1 MTNGQVVEF
10 GFLNVVAMPHPNG
23 IYQKLLKAAS
33 NIRYDDQA
41 NNFTVITESNGTVV
55 TVITGKR

>member
-1 MTNGQVVEF
+1 MTEGQVVEF
-10 GFLNVVAMPHPNG
+10 GFLNVVAMPHPKG

-33 NIRYDDQA
+33 NIRYYDQA
-41 NNFTVITESNGTVV
+41 NNLTVITESNGRVV